1 MMIEFLDRQ
10 AEDLFEELLD
20 EALPSMTLKG
30 TKYKAGRVYRY
41 MSPEEFEESFYEF
54 LDKCREE
61 YLIVKTR
68 STQRSRQEIW
78 SDTMSEFVILKRA
91 MQIVKDMDIGE

>member
-1 MMIEFLDRQ
+1 MIEFIGRH

-30 TKYKAGRVYRY
+30 TEYKAGKVYRY
-41 MSPEEFEESFYEF
+41 MSPEEFEQSFYEL
-54 LDKCREE
+54 LDKCREQT
-61 YLIVKTR
+61 LLVKTR
-68 STQRSRQEIW
+68 STQRNRQEIW
-78 SDTMSEFVILKRA
+78 TNTMSEFVILKRA